1 MSTKWTFLKCA
12 NLTQTKGQDFVELDN
27 YREGFSSEVFEIVQ
41 RIANSIFKRRKLQ
54 LTVSLFGLTQNEI
67 FVLLILQCKARFG
80 SFRNALFT
88 VARLAPLGN

>member
-54 LTVSLFGLTQNEI
+54 LTL
-67 FVLLILQCKARFG
+67 
-80 SFRNALFT
+80 
-88 VARLAPLGN
+88 

>member
-54 LTVSLFGLTQNEI
+54 LTLSLFGLTPKRNVYASYFMLQSLVCI
-67 FVLLILQCKARFG
+67 F
-80 SFRNALFT
+80 
-88 VARLAPLGN
+88 

>member
-54 LTVSLFGLTQNEI
+54 LTFWFDPETKYLCFLVYGLGLLEMPTLSSSLS
-67 FVLLILQCKARFG
+67 
-80 SFRNALFT
+80 SFR
-88 VARLAPLGN
+88 